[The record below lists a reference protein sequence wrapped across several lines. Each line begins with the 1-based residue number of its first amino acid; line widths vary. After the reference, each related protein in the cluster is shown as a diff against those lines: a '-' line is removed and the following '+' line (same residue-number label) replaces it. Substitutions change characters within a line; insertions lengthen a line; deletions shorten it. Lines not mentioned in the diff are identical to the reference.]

1 MIFQNVNAKCESFK
15 ESFDQAYETSEPE
28 TQRQAKKKVDDIPEF
43 IEKRRKN
50 QNNQTTSME
59 EREKKKKRGGYQSNS
74 WDRKKKFHNDKHS
87 YRNIKEFCMKRRE

>member
-59 EREKKKKRGGYQSNS
+59 EREKKKKEVGIRAIVGTE
-74 WDRKKKFHNDKHS
+74 KKS
-87 YRNIKEFCMKRRE
+87 SIMTNIHTEI